1 MTRPATR
8 PSETPPRPAQSY
20 RPPALLQDIRLLDL
34 LEISGTTLEAGRACG
49 LSQPTVSRRA
59 RALVE
64 DFALRPN
71 RRRLVGCCYG
81 TSPAMRLVR
90 LGCRAHRL
98 SAGVA
103 RIGAD
108 LILQPLL
115 HGCGWL
121 LPAPPRFRP
130 VEGWLE
136 LVRQGVLDG
145 ALVSGLEFSEPLWGG
160 ELELLPLG
168 EPPLLLASAS
178 PRRPSGDPQTDL
190 APGAVL
196 VPNRS
201 VAQGLQQALQRR
213 GLPLITA
220 ANSFQTPAQWLPRL
234 ERSGLAMVLPA
245 LPPAGW
251 WQPLR
256 RQPLPEPLAL
266 PVWLALPADW
276 RRVRVLRTAA
286 EQLRW
291 PRP

>member
-8 PSETPPRPAQSY
+8 PAKMPPRPAQSY

-34 LEISGTTLEAGRACG
+34 LEISGTTLEAGRALG
-49 LSQPTVSRRA
+49 LSQPTVSRRT
-59 RALVE
+59 RTLVE

-71 RRRLVGCCYG
+71 RRRQVGCCYG
-81 TSPAMRLVR
+81 TSTAMRLVR

-115 HGCGWL
+115 HECGCL
-121 LPAPPRFRP
+121 LPSPPRFRP

-145 ALVSGLEFSEPLWGG
+145 ALVSGLEFSEPPWGV
-160 ELELLPLG
+160 ELELLQLG
-168 EPPLLLASAS
+168 EPPLLLASAPLQQLS
-178 PRRPSGDPQTDL
+178 ARAEGDG

-196 VPNRS
+196 VPNRGA
-201 VAQGLQQALQRR
+201 AQGLQQALQRR

-256 RQPLPEPLAL
+256 RQPVPEPLAL
-266 PVWLALPADW
+266 PLWLALPADW
-276 RRVRVLRTAA
+276 RRERVLGTVA